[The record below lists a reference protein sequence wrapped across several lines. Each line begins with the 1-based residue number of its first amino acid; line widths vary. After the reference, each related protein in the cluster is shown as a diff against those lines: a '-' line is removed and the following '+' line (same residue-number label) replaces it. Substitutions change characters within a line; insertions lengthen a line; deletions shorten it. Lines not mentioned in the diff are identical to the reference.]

1 MKPVAK
7 EFLGSGWRFP
17 VEIGNRGGIDLSE
30 GEQKIQESIRIILGT
45 AKGERVMRPEF
56 GCDIHKFT
64 FSVINTSTR
73 TMIQSA
79 VREAL
84 VLFEPRIEV
93 MNVTTSTEGL
103 GQGELSIH
111 VDYKVRSTNYEF
123 NLVYP
128 FYLNPGG

>member
-1 MKPVAK
+1 MAK
-7 EFLGSGWRFP
+7 DFLGCGWKFP
-17 VEIGNRGGIDLSE
+17 FEIGNRGGIALSE
-30 GEQKIQESIRIILGT
+30 GEQKIQESMQLILGT
-45 AKGERVMRPEF
+45 EKGERVMRPEF

-64 FSVINTSTR
+64 FAVINTSTR

-93 MNVTTSTEGL
+93 INVTTSTERL
-103 GQGELSIH
+103 EQGELSIH

-128 FYLNPGG
+128 FYLKPGG